1 MLANCGSVSNMGLFN
16 WIFKGVKVENRTP
29 KTKAAES
36 VISLPDSVTVSP
48 ALASALGN
56 NPNSAFATVTNES
69 VIPVPPVS
77 ESARNAASILFE
89 RSENTLFNSGYSGS
103 SQQYSSPN
111 AQNFSSALNGATY
124 GNRNILVVTPRTN
137 VEVTQVVSNLQNGD
151 ACIVCLE
158 GLDSTDAQRR
168 LDFLSGV
175 ICAMNG
181 SIKRLNPNTY
191 ILTPNGIGVRN

>member
-1 MLANCGSVSNMGLFN
+1 MGLFN

-36 VISLPDSVTVSP
+36 VISLPDSVAISP
-48 ALASALGN
+48 ALAAAMGN
-56 NPNSAFATVTNES
+56 SGGTMVAVSNES
-69 VIPVPPVS
+69 TIPAAPVS

-89 RSENTLFNSGYSGS
+89 RSENTLFNGQSSSIGS
-103 SQQYSSPN
+103 TPQYANS
-111 AQNFSSALNGATY
+111 QNFSSALNGQTY
-124 GNRNILVVTPRTN
+124 GNRNILVITPRTN

-158 GLDSTDAQRR
+158 GLDATDAQRR

-191 ILTPNGIGVRN
+191 ILTPSGIGVRN